1 MYTQWLLALSP
12 IIGFLFN
19 VITQIICARI
29 TKKVQIFVF
38 SGLMSGLLVNSIIIN
53 LFYDP
58 MNIPLFVKY
67 SFISILTYFSL
78 SFCYW
83 GFLNLNRTSLRI
95 RILREILDIEENG
108 INKDTLL
115 DIYSPEELIHVRLKR
130 MSDAGKIIKIGNKW
144 KINRPQSS
152 NLLILALFLEILR
165 TIIIP
170 KKLRKGQV

>member
-130 MSDAGKIIKIGNKW
+130 MSDAGKIIKIGNRW
-144 KINRPQSS
+144 KINRPQST